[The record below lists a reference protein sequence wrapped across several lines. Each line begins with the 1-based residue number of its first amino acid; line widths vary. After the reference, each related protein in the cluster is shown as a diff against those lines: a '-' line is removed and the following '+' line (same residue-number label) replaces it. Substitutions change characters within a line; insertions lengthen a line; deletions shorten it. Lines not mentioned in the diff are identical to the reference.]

1 MILITYTPEGQ
12 QRMANLAGVF
22 KGQTAILMGGAPTIS
37 EQPLHLLE
45 QRGVLSAAMNN
56 AARHFRPVLWLS
68 ADHPSCFEPQIIH
81 DPGIMKFS
89 PVGHAETTI
98 GGKSFRMMP
107 NLYFYAN
114 EQDVPIGE
122 LLAERMQMPW
132 HQNTLLV
139 SIALLNFLGVKRI
152 ILGGSDFGFED
163 KVYAHEDG
171 LAEHERELNRALY
184 TSQKYDI
191 RKLKPVFDK
200 AGIEF
205 LDCSVKSKLAGVYPV
220 LSLEEATTL
229 CLEDF
234 PRTMVDPRTLPHG
247 TRFAP
252 TQLKE
257 RLGIPDLKPGQ
268 QYGEMEDVL

>member
-1 MILITYTPEGQ
+1 MILITYTPTGQ
-12 QRMANLAGVF
+12 QRMSNLADIF

-37 EQPLHLLE
+37 EQPLRLLE

-56 AARHFRPVLWLS
+56 AARHFRPVLWFS
-68 ADHPSCFEPQIIH
+68 ADHPSCFEPQIVY

-89 PVGHAETTI
+89 PVGHAETII
-98 GGKSFRMMP
+98 GDKPFRGAP
-107 NLYFYAN
+107 NIYFYAN
-114 EQDVPIGE
+114 EADVPIGE
-122 LLAERMQMPW
+122 LLAERMQTPW
-132 HQNTLLV
+132 YQNTLLA
-139 SIALLNFLGVKRI
+139 SIALLGFLGVKRI
-152 ILGGSDFGFED
+152 ILGGSDLEFED
-163 KVYAHEDG
+163 KVYAHDDG

-200 AGIEF
+200 AGVEL
-205 LDCSVKSKLAGVYPV
+205 LDSSVKSKLGGVYPV
-220 LSLEEATTL
+220 ISLEEAVAL
-229 CLEDF
+229 CLEGF
-234 PRTMVDPRTLPHG
+234 PKAMVDPRTLPHG

-268 QYGEMEDVL
+268 QYGGMQDIL